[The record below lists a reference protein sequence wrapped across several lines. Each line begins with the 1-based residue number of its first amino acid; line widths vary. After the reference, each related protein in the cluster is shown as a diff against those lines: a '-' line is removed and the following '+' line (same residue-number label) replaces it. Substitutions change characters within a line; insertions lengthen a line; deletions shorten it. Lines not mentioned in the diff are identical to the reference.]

1 MRIRSSCSGS
11 GGSISSY
18 GGLFGGLIGFAIWTA
33 RNRDVPRETWGE
45 IGTMGLV
52 IPWFFG
58 RLGCASVH
66 DHPGALAPD
75 WFLALEFPRTA
86 LLPAGPRHDL
96 GFYEAIWWG
105 VILVTMLALDRKPRR
120 RGFYMA
126 LIPLMYAPARFAF
139 DFLRVPADLGGDARY
154 AGLTPAQYFSV
165 ALFALGLYMAYR
177 ASKNPV
183 VQWRAYEPPES
194 DESKQAA
201 VVVLEDDEAA
211 STTTTPV
218 VTDASPIV
226 EDEKDDSAPVLIGRR
241 RAGHGERDLLKDRG
255 EGVVVALRVGH
266 EADQIELALELIL
279 EQNRRA
285 HGDVSGPIERK
296 AVHAGADRGE
306 GDRAQLLLL
315 SELEA
320 LHVAALQEHVLAL
333 IAPLPDGPH
342 GVNDVTRGQRASR
355 RDHHLAGGQLPLLSD
370 DRLARS

>member
-1 MRIRSSCSGS
+1 MPSHLLAALPYWKFGPWPEEPFMLGPVPLQIHSFGLLVALGLLIGISWLSWRAERKEGLDGERVQNFSLFLVLVGWPLSHVFNVIFYEPQVLLEDPLELFKIW
-11 GGSISSY
+11 GSISSY

-33 RNRDVPRETWGE
+33 RNRDVPRATWGE

-105 VILVTMLALDRKPRR
+105 VILITMLALDRKPRR

-139 DFLRVPADLGGDARY
+139 DFLRVPVDLGGDARY

-183 VQWRAYEPPES
+183 VQWRAYEPPKS
-194 DESKQAA
+194 DEGKQA
-201 VVVLEDDEAA
+201 VVVLEDDDEAA
-211 STTTTPV
+211 PTTTTAV
-218 VTDASPIV
+218 ADASPIV
-226 EDEKDDSAPVLIGRR
+226 KDDDSA
-241 RAGHGERDLLKDRG
+241 
-255 EGVVVALRVGH
+255 
-266 EADQIELALELIL
+266 
-279 EQNRRA
+279 
-285 HGDVSGPIERK
+285 
-296 AVHAGADRGE
+296 
-306 GDRAQLLLL
+306 
-315 SELEA
+315 
-320 LHVAALQEHVLAL
+320 
-333 IAPLPDGPH
+333 LP
-342 GVNDVTRGQRASR
+342 
-355 RDHHLAGGQLPLLSD
+355 
-370 DRLARS
+370 